1 MSYENKLREILLN
14 DESIIILTT
23 EDRSALK
30 TIPLYADKRFI
41 DTGINEMTMI
51 GVATGF
57 ALRGRIP
64 ICHCYSA
71 FMTMRAF
78 EFIRSDIGI
87 ANLPVKLVG
96 SFAGLL
102 SGPNGPTHQALED
115 ISLMRGIPNMK
126 IFCPA
131 DDDDLDIGL
140 ETVINDSS
148 PWYIRF
154 NNRETNI
161 EHNPEFEI
169 GVAEKF
175 DDGKDISILVYGYL
189 FFEAY
194 EVKKLLQKD
203 GFDVRLINLRT
214 LKPVDET
221 IIIECLKESKLLVT
235 IEDHFITGG
244 LFSILSEIAVRNK
257 LMTNIMPIAFENKWF
272 KPGAVN
278 DVLNYENLTPPMI
291 SLEIKK
297 RFKTISNKN

>member
-1 MSYENKLREILLN
+1 MNYDNKLKDIVLK
-14 DESIIILTT
+14 DERIIVLTA

-30 TIPLYADKRFI
+30 TLPLYADKRFI

-96 SFAGLL
+96 SYAGIQ

-131 DDDDLDIGL
+131 DLNDLLICI
-140 ETVINDSS
+140 ETIINEES
-148 PWYIRF
+148 PYYIRY
-154 NNRETNI
+154 NARETNI
-161 EHNPEFEI
+161 EHDKNFEI
-169 GVAEKF
+169 GKAEKF
-175 DDGKDISILVYGYL
+175 GSGKDIAILVYGYL
-189 FFEAY
+189 FNEAF
-194 EVKKLLQKD
+194 EVKNLLEKNNI
-203 GFDVRLINLRT
+203 GVSLINLRT
-214 LKPVDET
+214 LKPIDEN
-221 IIIECLKESKLLVT
+221 IIVECLKSYKLVVT
-235 IEDHFITGG
+235 IEDHFVTGG
-244 LFSILSEIAVRNK
+244 LFTILSEIALKNK
-257 LMTNIMPIAFENKWF
+257 LCCEVLPIAFENRWF
-272 KPGAVN
+272 KPSTISN
-278 DVLNYENLTPPMI
+278 VLEFENLTPPSITMK
-291 SLEIKK
+291 IKQK
-297 RFKTISNKN
+297 LKSIN